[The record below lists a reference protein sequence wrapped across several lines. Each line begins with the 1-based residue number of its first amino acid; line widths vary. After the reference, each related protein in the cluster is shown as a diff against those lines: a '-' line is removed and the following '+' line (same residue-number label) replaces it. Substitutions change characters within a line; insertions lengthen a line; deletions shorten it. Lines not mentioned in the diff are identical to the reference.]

1 MIVKMTQN
9 LKNRMKEMQESFNT
23 FNKDLAEINNK
34 QTETINLTTEIKNIL
49 EKTRAELLRQKN
61 GYMLAK

>member
-1 MIVKMTQN
+1 MQN
-9 LKNRMKEMQESFNT
+9 TKQPKQGFKSVI
-23 FNKDLAEINNK
+23 KNK
-34 QTETINLTTEIKNIL
+34 QTETNNLTTEIKNIL